1 MTAPP
6 VASARYRDVFGVP
19 EFRVLFALQS
29 LLAGGESIRIIALSV
44 LTFEETG
51 SSLAAAVVFGAGM
64 LPYVVGGAF
73 LLSLADRVPGRRLL
87 TAFHLLRFAVIA
99 VFALDAVPLPVTIL
113 LLVVVG
119 LFAPVGSAAVQGRLP
134 ALLPGDKYV
143 LGRSL
148 FTMTSAGSQVAGQG
162 VGGLLLSV
170 LTPSGTLWLAAGT
183 AGLASLIAWL
193 GLPGTITSRP
203 GRSGA
208 ARETW
213 RVNRV
218 LLGGRTTRGLLLAG
232 WLPICASVGA
242 EGVLVPYATGLGH
255 AGSAGLMLAAAA
267 IGMGLGN
274 FVVGRF
280 VPPDLRARLTLPL
293 ALLTGL
299 PLLLFLLGPGVVAA
313 CLLLTATTFGLSYEL
328 TVQRRLVDAAAA
340 EIRGQAMGLSN
351 TGLMTGQALGIA
363 AGGALAEFAA
373 PDRVIAMC
381 GAAAIAAGLALRRH
395 LR

>member
-19 EFRVLFALQS
+19 EFRVLFALQT
-29 LLAGGESIRIIALSV
+29 LMVGGESIRIIALSV

-73 LLSLADRVPGRRLL
+73 LLSLADHVPGRRLL

-99 VFALDAVPLPVTIL
+99 VFALGAVPLSVTIL

-119 LFAPVGSAAVQGRLP
+119 LFAPVGSAAVHGRLP
-134 ALLPGDKYV
+134 ALLPGDGYV

-148 FTMTSAGSQVAGQG
+148 FTMTAAGSQVAGQG

-183 AGLASLIAWL
+183 AGAAALIAHL
-193 GLPGTITSRP
+193 GLPNTLVKRRGSSGTT
-203 GRSGA
+203 
-208 ARETW
+208 RETW

-218 LLGGRTTRGLLLAG
+218 LLGGRATRGLLLAV
-232 WLPICASVGA
+232 WLPISMSVGA

-255 AGSAGLMLAAAA
+255 AGSAGLMLGAAA

-280 VPPDLRARLTLPL
+280 VPPGLRARLTLPL

-299 PLLLFLLGPGVVAA
+299 PLLFFVFGPGLVAA
-313 CLLLTATTFGLSYEL
+313 CLLMTATT
-328 TVQRRLVDAAAA
+328 
-340 EIRGQAMGLSN
+340 
-351 TGLMTGQALGIA
+351 
-363 AGGALAEFAA
+363 
-373 PDRVIAMC
+373 C
-381 GAAAIAAGLALRRH
+381 
-395 LR
+395 

>member
-6 VASARYRDVFGVP
+6 AVSARYRDIFGVP
-19 EFRVLFALQS
+19 EFRVLFALQT

-44 LTFEETG
+44 LTFAETG
-51 SSLAAAVVFGAGM
+51 SSLAAALVFGAGM

-73 LLSLADRVPGRRLL
+73 LLSLADHVPARRLL
-87 TAFHLLRFAVIA
+87 AAFHLLRFAVIA
-99 VFALDAVPLPVTIL
+99 VFALDAVPLPATIL

-119 LFAPVGSAAVQGRLP
+119 LFAPVGSAAVHGRLP
-134 ALLPGDKYV
+134 ALLPGDGFV

-148 FTMTSAGSQVAGQG
+148 FTMTSASSQVVGQG

-183 AGLASLIAWL
+183 AALAALIAHL
-193 GLPGTITSRP
+193 GLPGTVAKQRGP
-203 GRSGA
+203 SGT

-218 LLGGRTTRGLLLAG
+218 LLGGRPTRGLMLAV
-232 WLPICASVGA
+232 WLPISMSVGA

-255 AGSAGLMLAAAA
+255 AGAAGLILAAAA
-267 IGMGLGN
+267 VGMGLGN
-274 FVVGRF
+274 FVVGRL
-280 VPPDLRARLTLPL
+280 VPPGLRPRLTLPL

-299 PLLLFLLGPGVVAA
+299 PLLLFAFGPGLAAA
-313 CLLLTATTFGLSYEL
+313 CLLMTATTCGLSYEL
-328 TVQRRLVDAAAA
+328 TVQRRLADAVPADVQ
-340 EIRGQAMGLSN
+340 GQTMGLAN

-363 AGGALAEFAA
+363 AAGALAEFAA
-373 PDRVIAMC
+373 PGRVIAIC
-381 GAAAIAAGLALRRH
+381 GAAAVAVSLALHRY